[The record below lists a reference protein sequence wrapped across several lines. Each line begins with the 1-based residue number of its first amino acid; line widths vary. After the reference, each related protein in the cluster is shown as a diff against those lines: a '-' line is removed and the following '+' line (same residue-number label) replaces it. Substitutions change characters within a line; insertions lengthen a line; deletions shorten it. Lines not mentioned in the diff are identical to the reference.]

1 MRTLRYIRPGA
12 ACLYFIAVI
21 GGTVFVSAPLI
32 RIISLVFAALSA
44 VSCGLAKAPLRDSR
58 FYLIV
63 GAAVMFLNPVIVT
76 YGSTPLFMLGSRPYT
91 LEALLYGCCNAMAL
105 IAVMLWFRLFTAVL
119 TSDRINAMLRRPMF
133 SSAASV
139 FTLTLRY
146 VPEMK
151 RRYADIRQARKMSGY
166 RAGETY
172 FMRIKA
178 DLDDFFSLTAAS
190 LELSA
195 VTADSM
201 KARGYALKPHT
212 FIGDRPVSAGDVLF
226 SAVSVAAAA
235 YEAVCRYS
243 GSLYAV
249 FYPVIRQKCP
259 VSCTVCFGALCS
271 LPFIFAVKEEVKWRS
286 SGRIR

>member
-1 MRTLRYIRPGA
+1 MRTLRNFRPGA
-12 ACLYFIAVI
+12 ACLYFVAVI
-21 GGTVFVSAPLI
+21 GGTVFVSSPLL
-32 RIISLVFAALSA
+32 RLISLIFAAVSA
-44 VSCGLAKAPLRDSR
+44 IGCGLAKAPRR
-58 FYLIV
+58 ETTFYLTV
-63 GAAVMFLNPVIVT
+63 AAAVTFLNPVIVT
-76 YGSTPLFMLGSRPYT
+76 YGKTPLFMLGSRPYT

-166 RAGETY
+166 RAGDTRI
-172 FMRIKA
+172 MRIKA

-201 KARGYALKPHT
+201 KARGYTLRPHT
-212 FIGDRPVSAGDVLF
+212 FVGDRPVSTGDILLTAASLSAAG
-226 SAVSVAAAA
+226 

-249 FYPVIRQKCP
+249 FYPVLLQKCP
-259 VSCTVCFGALCS
+259 TSCAACFGALCS
-271 LPFIFAVKEEVKWRS
+271 LPVIFAVKEELKWRS
-286 SGRIR
+286 SQRAR